1 MKNQNSTAI
10 TKQSNNPTASAIYNS
25 NFLKQNIPR
34 IFAIQKKKEKMSSK
48 NDPQAFYSK
57 LKVQLDETTEF
68 PALYM
73 YKFIVPSDEQKIKQV
88 HEIFD
93 NIGAVIDT
101 KQSSK
106 GTYTSVTITVNMKSA
121 DAVIEKYKEAS
132 AVEGIISL

>member
-1 MKNQNSTAI
+1 
-10 TKQSNNPTASAIYNS
+10 
-25 NFLKQNIPR
+25 
-34 IFAIQKKKEKMSSK
+34 MSSK